1 MHYGSNA
8 FWHNLLKIVI
18 HSFQTSTTSM
28 ASVSQNLPRTFYKL
42 AEKWDNKVLTRTFES
57 NCWTPTSCDLRD
69 PIYKVASIMSPKLGA
84 MTCQTLKGVLVDEV
98 CLKTPEDQ
106 VWIYDMRQS
115 DTLPKTPADSKRL
128 YKYVETLVMFEFDT
142 KEAYYLMDHVHIT
155 TCFFV
160 WYFTKPN
167 FFFKD
172 KVMRQTTRN
181 GIQRVWTPILLNK
194 KPKPQVETIAVS
206 IPKIATTTDAL
217 LPKQQQQQA
226 KLQKDIQDLM
236 SLATAMKQT
245 NIDWSDPLR
254 VHLRVSEFIANSESG
269 LSIKQNK
276 KLQKIYNEYTTITK
290 KINKTIDKINK
301 VERANA
307 KIAFVPPISTAH
319 DDDELGPEPLSPPQ
333 LIRQSADELGY
344 EGTGS
349 TDIKCFGCES
359 NQPNQLAH
367 IGGCLPDELYGFT
380 HGDEA
385 EDEVPDSWEDL

>member
-1 MHYGSNA
+1 
-8 FWHNLLKIVI
+8 
-18 HSFQTSTTSM
+18 
-28 ASVSQNLPRTFYKL
+28 
-42 AEKWDNKVLTRTFES
+42 
-57 NCWTPTSCDLRD
+57 
-69 PIYKVASIMSPKLGA
+69 
-84 MTCQTLKGVLVDEV
+84 
-98 CLKTPEDQ
+98 
-106 VWIYDMRQS
+106 
-115 DTLPKTPADSKRL
+115 
-128 YKYVETLVMFEFDT
+128 
-142 KEAYYLMDHVHIT
+142 
-155 TCFFV
+155 
-160 WYFTKPN
+160 
-167 FFFKD
+167 
-172 KVMRQTTRN
+172 
-181 GIQRVWTPILLNK
+181 
-194 KPKPQVETIAVS
+194 
-206 IPKIATTTDAL
+206 
-217 LPKQQQQQA
+217 
-226 KLQKDIQDLM
+226 M

-349 TDIKCFGCES
+349 TKIKCFGCES

-367 IGGCLPDELYGFT
+367 IGGCLPDELDGFT